1 MGERQDA
8 RVASPSEEVRLL
20 FWADHQETPK
30 AFVYAA
36 DANAYSAPVAW
47 FEPEP
52 YQVIPRVE
60 PGVLVR
66 AEGRLATGERPTF
79 VFPDGTMVLP
89 PEKLRPGGDAP
100 LFAERWSGC
109 VHPHYESRQANWQ
122 RAPSVPATVSEWD
135 QRVRHLYRR
144 SVWWIVSAC
153 VFVALLVTIAVLS
166 LVLGDGILRL
176 HIGYYYG
183 GGASGIGAVAS
194 LRKARAER
202 RAAERAS
209 ILRSRPSTPMYLR
222 LWWSL
227 GDGWGRVPVASLSLD
242 ASGSRAVHVPLSV
255 VPRGYDPFGAVPV
268 QVHGSIDERDPVVI
282 RDGDVELWPAGDA
295 SAALRGHRRRR
306 GS

>member
-1 MGERQDA
+1 M
-8 RVASPSEEVRLL
+8 VAPPSEEARLL
-20 FWADHQETPK
+20 FWANHKETPK

-36 DANAYSAPVAW
+36 DANAYAAPVAW

-52 YQVIPRVE
+52 YQAIPRVE

-66 AEGRLATGERPTF
+66 AEGRVATGERPTF
-79 VFPDGTMVLP
+79 VFPDGTVVRP
-89 PEKLRPGGDAP
+89 PEKLRAGGDAP
-100 LFAERWSGC
+100 LFAERYSGC
-109 VHPHYESRQANWQ
+109 VHPDFESRQAAWQ
-122 RAPSVPATVSEWD
+122 RSPSVPTTVAEWD
-135 QRVRHLYRR
+135 QRVRLLHRR
-144 SVWWIVSAC
+144 SVWWIASAC
-153 VFVALLVTIAVLS
+153 VFAVLLGTIVVLS
-166 LVLGDGILRL
+166 LIHGDGVGVRF
-176 HIGYYYG
+176 GFYYT

-194 LRKARAER
+194 LRRARAER

-227 GDGWGRVPVASLSLD
+227 GDGWGRVPVASLSRD

-255 VPRGYDPFGAVPV
+255 VPRGYEPVGAVPV

-282 RDGDVELWPAGDA
+282 TDGEVELWPAGEA

-306 GS
+306 GA